1 MRDRAERIESLEALR
16 ALAAALVLWGHALD
30 YAGYR
35 GDLSRSFA
43 FGADLFFVLSGYIV
57 SLSAERSVGAID
69 FLRRRAWRILP
80 LYYAATL
87 LEFLRLGLRG
97 FGWESER
104 LLSSL
109 LFWPLPTWGSQGPG
123 PLLAVGWTLHFEVLF
138 YLWLGVLVAWRPRD
152 FQLGEFR
159 LWAALGP
166 LAFAVVNPMALLFA
180 GGVLVRPLPA
190 WALGVGTLWW
200 GLAAYMGIGE
210 IWNCTVSLSG
220 QVSGQRILY
229 WGFAALLVVGA
240 TAGWQ
245 RSSWPRWVLYLGR
258 ESYAIYLFQHF
269 ALIVVAGL
277 VASLRPAGLAQPLMP
292 VVLALGSLGLCLFGS
307 WVVASMWSKY
317 VARVEFSLRRP
328 ARLGG

>member
-16 ALAAALVLWGHALD
+16 ALAAGLVLWGHALD

-57 SLSAERSVGAID
+57 SLSAERSRSAGD
-69 FLRRRAWRILP
+69 FLLRRAWRILP
-80 LYYAATL
+80 LFYAATL
-87 LEFLRLGLRG
+87 VEFLRLGLRG

-109 LFWPLPTWGSQGPG
+109 LFWPPPSWPLTSAG
-123 PLLAVGWTLHFEVLF
+123 PLLPVAWTLHFEVLF
-138 YLWLGVLVAWRPRD
+138 YLWLGLLVACRPRD
-152 FQLGEFR
+152 FR
-159 LWAALGP
+159 LWAVLGP

-180 GGVLVRPLPA
+180 GGVLLRPLPP
-190 WALGVGTLWW
+190 WALGAGTLLW
-200 GLAAYMGIGE
+200 GLAAYIGIGE

-229 WGFAALLVVGA
+229 WGLAALQVVGA
-240 TAGWQ
+240 AAGGQ
-245 RSSWPRWVLYLGR
+245 RSGWPRWVLYLGR

-269 ALIVVAGL
+269 ALIVVAGSL
-277 VASLRPAGLAQPLMP
+277 ASLQPASLAQPLVP

-317 VARVEFSLRRP
+317 VARVEFGLRRP